1 MAGHIPP
8 LTNYAFFPTTVRKKI
23 LAIQNQVQSELVL
36 NQPCIVL
43 VWNQFQLYLI
53 PVQYTCHGT
62 INSLYSAYASCYIHD
77 ITAWARIHHF
87 IDFLYFLHISQCT
100 CLLWKINV
108 SYLCSQP
115 LSRGGFCPQPVYV
128 GRVCP
133 QPLRREAEQGRR
145 GWWWRGVA

>member
-77 ITAWARIHHF
+77 S
-87 IDFLYFLHISQCT
+87 LHELEFTTSLIFYIFCIYLIMY
-100 CLLWKINV
+100 LLAVKK
-108 SYLCSQP
+108 
-115 LSRGGFCPQPVYV
+115 
-128 GRVCP
+128 
-133 QPLRREAEQGRR
+133 
-145 GWWWRGVA
+145 